1 MATDPPER
9 YSSQWISNFFHDFPH
24 FDFKFNQVNSTFDPE
39 KESYREALLTWAL
52 VPVAVCI
59 LLWLIFMFY
68 FIVRACKQ
76 LDKSNARPSSCPAI
90 TTGLLLFLGV
100 GLIGLCLYE
109 NENGHQ
115 SVGAVKSPAVE
126 ATTTFHNAR
135 LRIIA
140 LGSMQAD
147 ILGPI
152 YSEIKDALNSIPD
165 GQLRNKSYELL
176 EIIKKGAFE
185 SKDYLKIIKSFD
197 VVNKTS
203 DFIDLTND
211 IEYYRW
217 VITIVMNCWYIF
229 IFLMTMVGLLIRSRI
244 TLIVS
249 AVIAVISSILIW
261 VATGAYLGVSLGLG
275 DLCTDPDTYFINLAE
290 DPSDRNLTTAY
301 IKCTDSSEPYQ
312 MVILDIQTVVT
323 QTGTDLQNLLDLAA
337 PYRTDE
343 FNKSTLQLKNE
354 LQYCM
359 GNLSTLLTDVGMCT
373 NIHHQYITG
382 VKLTCHDILSASS
395 FLALTFCLLGI
406 VCTLIIFTIS
416 CVWRE
421 YTKKSRRADYVPVDV
436 TDPFLPHPPPYESD
450 YGAMGNLSPR
460 PWLERGT
467 LQHTGSASNHDDQV
481 LMLTHQHPLPDDSP
495 PPAYHPGKYVRRYPN
510 QNSAIRH

>member
-1 MATDPPER
+1 MATDPPET
-9 YSSQWISNFFHDFPH
+9 YSSQWISHFFHDFPH
-24 FDFKFNQVNSTFDPE
+24 FDFKFRTVNSTFNPE
-39 KESYREALLTWAL
+39 DDSYRQALLTWAL

-68 FIVRACKQ
+68 FIVRACQK
-76 LDKSNARPSSCPAI
+76 LDKSNGRPSSCPSI
-90 TTGLLLFLGV
+90 TTGMLIFLGV

-115 SVGAVKSPAVE
+115 SVSGVKSPAVE
-126 ATTTFHNAR
+126 ASTILRSAR

-140 LGSMQAD
+140 LGSMQTD
-147 ILGPI
+147 VSGSI
-152 YSEIKDALNSIPD
+152 YLEIKEALNSIPD
-165 GQLRNKSYELL
+165 SQLRNKSYDLL
-176 EIIKKGAFE
+176 DNIQKGANA

-203 DFIDLTND
+203 DFIELTSE

-217 VITIVMNCWYIF
+217 VITIVMNCWYIC
-229 IFLMTMVGLLIRSRI
+229 IFLLTLVGLLMRARI

-249 AVIAVISSILIW
+249 CVVAVISSILIW
-261 VATGAYLGVSLGLG
+261 TATGAYLGASLGLG
-275 DLCTDPDTYFINLAE
+275 DLCVDPDTYFISLAE

-301 IKCTDSSEPYQ
+301 IKCKDTSEPYQ

-323 QTGTDLQNLLDLAA
+323 QIGTDLQNLLNLTSQ
-337 PYRTDE
+337 YHTDKL
-343 FNKSTLQLKNE
+343 NKPALQLKTDLE
-354 LQYCM
+354 YCM

-406 VCTLIIFTIS
+406 ISTLIIFTIS

-460 PWLERGT
+460 PWSERGT
-467 LQHTGSASNHDDQV
+467 LQHTGSASNYDDQI

-495 PPAYHPGKYVRRYPN
+495 PPAYHPGKYARRYPN
-510 QNSAIRH
+510 QSSATHH